1 MIEVDRH
8 RSEIIKP
15 KYLVIKEINFQN
27 LDYIFEVKMGCEIRS
42 FTHTHY
48 STNRS
53 QGKILDFTE
62 TGWTI
67 FENQG
72 FKNRKGF

>member
-15 KYLVIKEINFQN
+15 KYLVIKEIN
-27 LDYIFEVKMGCEIRS
+27 YP
-42 FTHTHY
+42 TH
-48 STNRS
+48 RA

-62 TGWTI
+62 TGCTI
-67 FENQG
+67 LENQG
-72 FKNRKGF
+72 LKNRKGF